1 MGKENKTSK
10 IWNWTFQ
17 NRLIFSILTIL
28 AILISN
34 FSAVSASSAVIMKFT
49 DKTRFY
55 KIGSA
60 EILSDLITEKL
71 LASGKFHLKE
81 SYPIDISAE
90 RKLYE
95 KNAAEH
101 DNAEIAMQNENLDAL
116 FSGEGF
122 NKNKAAN
129 IDTAVTGQIVQPELT
144 RAIGNKNGVD
154 YLIQGTLENIGFAV
168 KSDENIG
175 TLSKFIGGG
184 IGQIFAGAKSE
195 KKFLGVEISLRII
208 EADTGKVV
216 WDKKVIG
223 NSHVTS
229 LKNNKVAIGNDKLQE
244 ETFHKALNEAA
255 ENIVKAVLED
265 KNSQKF
271 F

>member
-1 MGKENKTSK
+1 MGKENKASK

-17 NRLIFSILTIL
+17 NRLIFSIVTIL
-28 AILISN
+28 VILISN
-34 FSAVSASSAVIMKFT
+34 FSSVSASSAVIMKFT

-71 LASGKFHLKE
+71 LASGKFRLKE
-81 SYPIDISAE
+81 SYPIDISVE

-95 KNAAEH
+95 RNAAEH

-122 NKNKAAN
+122 NKNKAGN
-129 IDTAVTGQIVQPELT
+129 IDTAVKGQIVMPELT
-144 RAIGNKNGVD
+144 RAIGEKCGVE

-168 KSDENIG
+168 TSDESVG
-175 TLSKFIGGG
+175 TIASIVGGG
-184 IGQIFAGAKSE
+184 IGQIFAGAKTE
-195 KKFLGVEISLRII
+195 KKFLGVAVSLRII
-208 EADTGKVV
+208 EANNGKVV

-223 NSHVTS
+223 HSHVTNLS
-229 LKNNKVAIGNDKLQE
+229 NNKLAIGNNKLQE